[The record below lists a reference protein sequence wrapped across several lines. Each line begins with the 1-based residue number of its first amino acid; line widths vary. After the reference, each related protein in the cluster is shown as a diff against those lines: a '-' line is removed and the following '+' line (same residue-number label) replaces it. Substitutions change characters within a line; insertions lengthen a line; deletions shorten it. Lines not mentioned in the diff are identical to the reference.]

1 MSLFN
6 TNGLMKVAEFEK
18 VSFNQFE
25 IDCKKSAYF
34 NNKNIEE
41 IYKNI
46 EIPIRKTKGSA
57 GHDIVSPFDF
67 TLLPNESIMIPT
79 GIHCKISTGWVL
91 MIFVR
96 SSLGIK
102 KGIKLANGTGIIDS
116 DYYYANNEGHI
127 FAKIENY
134 GFEQIRVKAGD
145 PILQGVFVPFG
156 VADQDEIK
164 TKRVGG
170 IGSTSKSTEGEKKE

>member
-1 MSLFN
+1 MNIYDIANRLAQEIKQSEEYMNYKMAKQALN
-6 TNGLMKVAEFEK
+6 LNKDLKEKVAEFEK

-96 SSLGIK
+96 SSLGSK
-102 KGIKLANGTGIIDS
+102 KG
-116 DYYYANNEGHI
+116 
-127 FAKIENY
+127 
-134 GFEQIRVKAGD
+134 VK
-145 PILQGVFVPFG
+145 
-156 VADQDEIK
+156 
-164 TKRVGG
+164 
-170 IGSTSKSTEGEKKE
+170 